1 MRTLTGAS
9 VPVLVWARS
18 LDAGTE
24 RQLLALASRPWVV
37 DHIAAMPDAHVAEGV
52 AVGTVFATRR
62 DVVPAAL
69 GGDLGCGMGAVRFEY
84 PAARLDRRALER
96 AVAMLS
102 GAIPLG
108 DAVHR
113 RGVPVPDA
121 LFADAL
127 ATRALERARERM
139 APRHLGTLG
148 GGNHFVELDRGA
160 DGALWAVYHSGS
172 RGLGAAISAHH
183 QRVATS
189 LAGGAPGL
197 AALSLCTPEG
207 EACLADLAWAERFA
221 RANRER
227 LRERVLEVV
236 HDLTGCAPTEGAGGD
251 VPHNHVR
258 VEEHQGEPRV
268 VHRKG
273 ATCALEGHWGII
285 PGSMGTATYIVRGRG
300 HPHAFGSC
308 SHGAGRVL
316 TRREA
321 RAKISPEALAQ
332 ALRRVVYD
340 PRKTRD
346 LVEEAPGAYRD
357 LREVLEDQAD
367 LVEPVLRLEPI
378 AVVKG

>member
-1 MRTLTGAS
+1 VRALEGGT
-9 VPVLVWARS
+9 VPVLVWARA

-37 DHIAAMPDAHVAEGV
+37 DQVAAMADAHVADGV

-62 DVVPAAL
+62 EVVPAAL
-69 GGDLGCGMGAVRFEY
+69 GGDLGCGMTAVRFAF
-84 PAARLDRRALER
+84 PAASLGRRELER
-96 AVAMLS
+96 AVAALS
-102 GAIPLG
+102 RAIPLG

-113 RGVPVPDA
+113 RGVPVPEG

-127 ATRALERARERM
+127 ATRALERARERL

-160 DGALWAVYHSGS
+160 DGALWAVLHSGS
-172 RGLGAAISAHH
+172 RGLGAVVAAHH
-183 QRVATS
+183 QRVATH

-197 AALSLCTPEG
+197 CAIDVETPEG
-207 EACLADLAWAERFA
+207 DACLRDLAWAERFA
-221 RANRER
+221 RENRAR
-227 LRERVLEVV
+227 LRDRVLEVV
-236 HDLTGCAPTEGAGGD
+236 HDLTGALPTEDAGGD
-251 VPHNHVR
+251 VAHNHVR
-258 VEEHQGEPRV
+258 AETHHGEPRV

-273 ATCALEGHWGII
+273 ATCAPEGAWGII

-300 HPHAFGSC
+300 DPRAFRSC

-321 RAKISPEALAQ
+321 RARISPEALAQ

-340 PRKTRD
+340 TRKTRD

-357 LREVLEDQAD
+357 LREVLEDQAT
-367 LVEPVLRLEPI
+367 LVEPVERLEPI